1 MIWEEVF
8 FYFLGLLDIVSIFDF
23 IEGVDMSFDFEVE
36 LCVVMEG
43 LDDLV
48 DVEESGDKRI
58 LFELEFWW

>member
-1 MIWEEVF
+1 
-8 FYFLGLLDIVSIFDF
+8 
-23 IEGVDMSFDFEVE
+23 MSFDFEVE

-58 LFELEFWW
+58 LFELEFW